1 MALLEAS
8 ALAAERGWRLL
19 FRNLSFALD
28 AGGLLL
34 LSGPNGSGKTTLIR
48 MLAGLHRPLA
58 GRLSW
63 EGQPIERDPEAL
75 RRRVAY
81 VGHLPG
87 IKPALSPREQLAFE
101 ARLLDAPAG
110 RLAEAEQRFQLARF
124 AELPSALLSAGQR
137 RRTALARLLLS
148 EAPLWLLDEPATS
161 LDAEGE
167 ASLWALV
174 AEHCAQGGLVV
185 AASHAPLPLRPVA
198 RIDLGDYAPAPE
210 PAGAPA

>member
-19 FRNLSFALD
+19 FHHLSFELD
-28 AGGLLL
+28 SGGLLL
-34 LSGPNGSGKTTLIR
+34 LTGPNGSGKTTLIR

-63 EGQPIERDPEAL
+63 QGQAVDRDPDAQ
-75 RRRVAY
+75 RRRIAY

-101 ARLLDAPAG
+101 ARLLDAPAD
-110 RLAEAEQRFQLARF
+110 RLAEAERRFNLARF
-124 AELPSALLSAGQR
+124 AGLSSALLSAGQR
-137 RRTALARLLLS
+137 RRSALARLVLS
-148 EAPLWLLDEPATS
+148 SAALWLLDEPATS

-174 AEHCAQGGLVV
+174 AEHRAQGGLVV
-185 AASHAPLPLRPVA
+185 VASHAALPLEQVTRV
-198 RIDLGDYAPAPE
+198 DLADFAPAPE
-210 PAGAPA
+210 PAREPA